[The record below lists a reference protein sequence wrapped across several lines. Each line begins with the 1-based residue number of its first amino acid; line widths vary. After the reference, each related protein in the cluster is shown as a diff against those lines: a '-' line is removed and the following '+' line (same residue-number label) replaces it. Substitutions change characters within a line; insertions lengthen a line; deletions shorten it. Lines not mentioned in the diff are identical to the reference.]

1 MTEQQKYKVVKK
13 FTDFEIRDY
22 EPCLIAEVSVD
33 GSMNQAGSYGFRP
46 LFNYISQ
53 NNISMTAPVIQIPV
67 KNDQWKISFVMPS
80 GSDISSLPISKNS
93 DVEIK
98 QIPQGFYA
106 CVKFSGNYS
115 ETKLEKNLNLLKSA
129 LTRESIKEI
138 GNENNWRSARF
149 DPPFKPS
156 FLKRNEIQI
165 PVYWTS

>member
-1 MTEQQKYKVVKK
+1 M
-13 FTDFEIRDY
+13 
-22 EPCLIAEVSVD
+22 SN
-33 GSMNQAGSYGFRP
+33 SGSYGFRP

-53 NNISMTAPVIQIPV
+53 NNISMTAPVLQVPV
-67 KNDQWKISFVMPS
+67 KSNLWKISFVMPS

-93 DVEIK
+93 DVGIK

-106 CVKFSGNYS
+106 CLKFSGNFS
-115 ETKLEKNLNLLKSA
+115 ELKIEKNLKLLRSSLA
-129 LTRESIKEI
+129 RESIKEI

-165 PVYWTS
+165 PVNWIN

>member
-22 EPCLIAEVSVD
+22 EPCLIAEVRVD

-67 KNDQWKISFVMPS
+67 KSDQWKISFVMPS

-106 CVKFSGNYS
+106 CLKFSGNYS

-138 GNENNWRSARF
+138 GSENNWRSARF

-165 PVYWTS
+165 PVNWTI

>member
-53 NNISMTAPVIQIPV
+53 NNISMTVPVIQIPV

-106 CVKFSGNYS
+106 CLKFSGNYS

-129 LTRESIKEI
+129 LIRESIKEI

-165 PVYWTS
+165 PVIWTS

>member
-22 EPCLIAEVSVD
+22 EPCLIAEVRVD
-33 GSMNQAGSYGFRP
+33 GSMNQAGSFGFRP

-80 GSDISSLPISKNS
+80 DSDISSLPISKNS

-106 CVKFSGNYS
+106 CLKFSGNYS

-138 GNENNWRSARF
+138 GDENNWRSARF

-165 PVYWTS
+165 PVNWTI

>member
-22 EPCLIAEVSVD
+22 EPCAIAEVSVA

-165 PVYWTS
+165 PVNWTS

>member
-1 MTEQQKYKVVKK
+1 M
-13 FTDFEIRDY
+13 
-22 EPCLIAEVSVD
+22 SN
-33 GSMNQAGSYGFRP
+33 SGSYGFRP

-53 NNISMTAPVIQIPV
+53 NNISMTAPVLQVPV
-67 KNDQWKISFVMPS
+67 KSNLWKISFVMPS
-80 GSDISSLPISKNS
+80 GSDIASLPISKNS

-106 CVKFSGNYS
+106 CLKFSGNFS
-115 ETKLEKNLNLLKSA
+115 ELKIEKNLKLLRSA
-129 LTRESIKEI
+129 LAIESIKEI

-165 PVYWTS
+165 PVNWIS

>member
-22 EPCLIAEVSVD
+22 EPCLIAEVIVD
-33 GSMNQAGSYGFRP
+33 GPMNQAGSYGFRP

-53 NNISMTAPVIQIPV
+53 NNISMTAPVFQNPV

-106 CVKFSGNYS
+106 CLKFSGNYS
-115 ETKLEKNLNLLKSA
+115 ETKLEKNLNLIKSA
-129 LTRESIKEI
+129 LIRESIKEI
-138 GNENNWRSARF
+138 GVENNWRSARF

-165 PVYWTS
+165 PVNWTI

>member
-1 MTEQQKYKVVKK
+1 MTEQQKYRVVKK
-13 FTDFEIRDY
+13 FIDFEIRDY
-22 EPCLIAEVSVD
+22 EPCLIAEVIID

-53 NNISMTAPVIQIPV
+53 NSISMTAPVIQIPV
-67 KNDQWKISFVMPS
+67 KKGQWKISFVMPY

-93 DVEIK
+93 EVEIK

-106 CVKFSGNYS
+106 CRRFTGNYT
-115 ETKLEKNLNLLKSA
+115 EIKLEKNLKLLKDA
-129 LTRESIKEI
+129 LIKELI
-138 GNENNWRSARF
+138 TEKGFENNWRSARF

-165 PVYWTS
+165 PINWKN

>member
-22 EPCLIAEVSVD
+22 ETCLIAEVSVD

-67 KNDQWKISFVMPS
+67 KTDQWKISFVMPS
-80 GSDISSLPISKNS
+80 GSDISSLPISRNS

-98 QIPQGFYA
+98 QTPQGFYA
-106 CVKFSGNYS
+106 CLKFSGNYS

-129 LTRESIKEI
+129 LIRESIKEI

-165 PVYWTS
+165 PVIWTS

>member
-1 MTEQQKYKVVKK
+1 MTQQQKYKLVKK
-13 FTDFEIRDY
+13 FVDFEVRDY

-98 QIPQGFYA
+98 QIPQDFYA
-106 CVKFSGNYS
+106 CLKFSGNYT
-115 ETKLEKNLNLLKSA
+115 ETKLDKNLNLLKSA
-129 LTRESIKEI
+129 LIRESIKEI

-165 PVYWTS
+165 PVNWTS

>member
-1 MTEQQKYKVVKK
+1 MTEQQKYRVVKK
-13 FTDFEIRDY
+13 FIDFEIRDY
-22 EPCLIAEVSVD
+22 EPCLIAEVIVD

-53 NNISMTAPVIQIPV
+53 NSISMTAPVIQIPV
-67 KNDQWKISFVMPS
+67 KKGQWKISFVMPH

-93 DVEIK
+93 EVEIK

-106 CVKFSGNYS
+106 CRRFTGNYT
-115 ETKLEKNLNLLKSA
+115 EIKLEKNLKLLKDA
-129 LTRESIKEI
+129 LIKELI
-138 GNENNWRSARF
+138 TEKGFENNWRSARF

-165 PVYWTS
+165 LINWNN

>member
-13 FTDFEIRDY
+13 FSDFEIRDY
-22 EPCLIAEVSVD
+22 ESCFIAEVNVE
-33 GSMNQAGSYGFRP
+33 GSMSTAGSYGFRP

-53 NNISMTAPVIQIPV
+53 NNISMTAPVLQVPV
-67 KNDQWKISFVMPS
+67 KSNLWKISFVMPS

-93 DVEIK
+93 DVGIK

-106 CVKFSGNYS
+106 CLKFSGNFS
-115 ETKLEKNLNLLKSA
+115 ELKIEKNLKLLRSSLA
-129 LTRESIKEI
+129 REAIKEI

-165 PVYWTS
+165 PVNWIS

>member
-1 MTEQQKYKVVKK
+1 M
-13 FTDFEIRDY
+13 
-22 EPCLIAEVSVD
+22 SN
-33 GSMNQAGSYGFRP
+33 SGSYGFRP

-53 NNISMTAPVIQIPV
+53 NNISMTAPVLQVPV
-67 KNDQWKISFVMPS
+67 KSNLWKISFVMPS
-80 GSDISSLPISKNS
+80 GSDIASLPISKNS

-106 CVKFSGNYS
+106 CLKFSGNFS
-115 ETKLEKNLNLLKSA
+115 ELKIEKNLKLLRSSLA
-129 LTRESIKEI
+129 REAIKEI

-165 PVYWTS
+165 PVNWIS

>member
-1 MTEQQKYKVVKK
+1 MTQQQKYKLVKK
-13 FTDFEIRDY
+13 FVDFEVRDY
-22 EPCLIAEVSVD
+22 ESCNIAEVSVN
-33 GSMNQAGSYGFRP
+33 GSMSSAGSYGFRP

-80 GSDISSLPISKNS
+80 GSDIKSLPISKNS
-93 DVEIK
+93 EVEIK
-98 QIPQGFYA
+98 HLPQGYYA
-106 CVKFSGNYS
+106 CLKFSGNFS
-115 ETKLEKNLNLLKSA
+115 DIKLEKNLKLLKNA
-129 LTRESIKEI
+129 IARESIKEI

-165 PVYWTS
+165 PINWIS

>member
-13 FTDFEIRDY
+13 FIDFEIRDY
-22 EPCLIAEVSVD
+22 EPCLIAEVIVD

-53 NNISMTAPVIQIPV
+53 NSISMTAPVIQIPV
-67 KNDQWKISFVMPS
+67 KKGQWKISFVMPY

-93 DVEIK
+93 EVEIN
-98 QIPQGFYA
+98 QVPQGFYA
-106 CVKFSGNYS
+106 CRRFTGNYT
-115 ETKLEKNLNLLKSA
+115 EIKLEKNLKLLKDA
-129 LTRESIKEI
+129 LIKELI
-138 GNENNWRSARF
+138 TEKGFENNWRSARF

-165 PVYWTS
+165 PINWKN